1 MGGRFQESTHKG
13 GNMNLRYPC
22 FMLHISRLRSESP
35 RIGVRYAIHSFLT
48 PIRRGFTSYLLPVV
62 LCFLVV
68 LNGCGGAA
76 TNFQLS
82 PADAEKLNPILAE
95 LQLSYDLT
103 STLRILQLI
112 VTIEEEGKKEEV
124 RESLWYKKSETDG
137 DLLHIQAMGPL
148 NEPRVVVIAARNQF
162 LLYLI
167 NEEEVI
173 FEPLE
178 DQVLQ
183 EIFGVDLRVSDV
195 RSAIFANP
203 FLDGRTHELSL
214 AYSGAKYVVTR
225 PGIAAGQIEQITIFV
240 RDAEPQVNDWE
251 VRDAT
256 GTTIQRAKFSD
267 YREVGGISRPHKIEI
282 ERPIEKTQ
290 VVLKIIKPEIN
301 LDINDSKF
309 EFERFLKEGI
319 KRRSLGK

>member
-1 MGGRFQESTHKG
+1 MMLYNSSLKPTAKG
-13 GNMNLRYPC
+13 L
-22 FMLHISRLRSESP
+22 IS
-35 RIGVRYAIHSFLT
+35 
-48 PIRRGFTSYLLPVV
+48 
-62 LCFLVV
+62 CFLVIAFC
-68 LNGCGGAA
+68 LLIALTGCGGSAA
-76 TNFQLS
+76 NFQLS

-124 RESLWYKKSETDG
+124 RESLWYKRSETDG
-137 DLLHIQAMGPL
+137 DMLHIQAMGPL
-148 NEPRVVVIAARNQF
+148 NEPRVVAIAAQDQF
-162 LLYLI
+162 LLYLV

-214 AYSGAKYVVTR
+214 AHSGAKYVVTR
-225 PGIAAGQIEQITIFV
+225 RGVVSGQIEQITIFM
-240 RDAEPQVNDWE
+240 RDSEPQVSDWE
-251 VRDAT
+251 VRNSS
-256 GTTIQRAKFSD
+256 GTTVQRAKFSD
-267 YREVGGISRPHKIEI
+267 YREVGGILRPHKIEI
-282 ERPIEKTQ
+282 ERPIEQTR
-290 VVLKIIKPEIN
+290 VMLKIVKPEIN
-301 LDINDSKF
+301 LDISDSKF
-309 EFERFLKEGI
+309 EFERFLQQGR
-319 KRRSLGK
+319 KRRIMGK

>member
-1 MGGRFQESTHKG
+1 MNSTH
-13 GNMNLRYPC
+13 
-22 FMLHISRLRSESP
+22 LRSVLSVSQLHFSS
-35 RIGVRYAIHSFLT
+35 IVIFL
-48 PIRRGFTSYLLPVV
+48 FAV
-62 LCFLVV
+62 LS
-68 LNGCGGAA
+68 GCGGSAA
-76 TNFQLS
+76 NFRLS
-82 PADAEKLNPILAE
+82 PADVEKLNPILEE

-124 RESLWYKKSETDG
+124 RESLWYKKSEANG

-148 NEPRVVVIAARNQF
+148 NEPRVVAIAARNQF
-162 LLYLI
+162 LLYFV

-183 EIFGVDLRVSDV
+183 EIFGIDLRVSDV

-203 FLDGRTHELSL
+203 FLDGRTRQLSL
-214 AYSGAKYVVTR
+214 AHSGAKYVVTR
-225 PGIAAGQIEQITIFV
+225 PGTAAEQTEQITIFV
-240 RDAEPQVNDWE
+240 RDSEPRVSDWE
-251 VRDAT
+251 IRDKS
-256 GTTIQRAKFSD
+256 GTTIQQAKFSD
-267 YREVGGISRPHKIEI
+267 YREVGGILRPHKIEI
-282 ERPIEKTQ
+282 KRPIEKTQ
-290 VVLKIIKPEIN
+290 VVMKIVKPEIN
-301 LDINDSKF
+301 LDISNSKF

>member
-1 MGGRFQESTHKG
+1 MNS
-13 GNMNLRYPC
+13 GNPS
-22 FMLHISRLRSESP
+22 FMLQVPRPQSDNP
-35 RIGVRYAIHSFLT
+35 RIGVHYSAHSFFV
-48 PIRRGFTSYLLPVV
+48 PIRRGFVSYLLPTVV
-62 LCFLVV
+62 CFLVV
-68 LNGCGGAA
+68 LNGCGGAS
-76 TNFQLS
+76 TSFQLS

-124 RESLWYKKSETDG
+124 RESLWYKKSDVDS

-148 NEPRVVVIAARNQF
+148 NEPRVVAIAARNQF
-162 LLYLI
+162 LLYLV

-203 FLDGRTHELSL
+203 FLDGRTSELSL
-214 AYSGAKYVVTR
+214 AYSGAKYVVRR

-240 RDAEPQVNDWE
+240 RNSEPQVTDWE
-251 VRDAT
+251 VRDT
-256 GTTIQRAKFSD
+256 SGTIIQRAKFSD
-267 YREVGGISRPHKIEI
+267 YREVGGILRPHKIEI

-290 VVLKIIKPEIN
+290 VELKIIKPEIN

-309 EFERFLKEGI
+309 EFERFLQPGI

>member
-1 MGGRFQESTHKG
+1 
-13 GNMNLRYPC
+13 MNPTYLRS
-22 FMLHISRLRSESP
+22 MLHISQFRFESP
-35 RIGVRYAIHSFLT
+35 RIRFRHMIPSVLIPIYRSFRLHFSL
-48 PIRRGFTSYLLPVV
+48 IV
-62 LCFLVV
+62 LSLFVG
-68 LNGCGGAA
+68 LNGCGGPAA
-76 TNFQLS
+76 NFRLS
-82 PADAEKLNPILAE
+82 PADAEKLNPILEE

-148 NEPRVVVIAARNQF
+148 NEPRVVAIAARNQF
-162 LLYLI
+162 LLYFV

-203 FLDGRTHELSL
+203 FLDGQTHQLSL
-214 AYSGAKYVVTR
+214 AHSGAKYVVMRSGT
-225 PGIAAGQIEQITIFV
+225 AAGQIERITIFV
-240 RDAEPQVNDWE
+240 RDSEPRVSDWE
-251 VRDAT
+251 IRDKS
-256 GTTIQRAKFSD
+256 GTTVQEAKFSD
-267 YREVGGISRPHKIEI
+267 YREVGGILRPHKIEI
-282 ERPIEKTQ
+282 RRPIEKTQ
-290 VVLKIIKPEIN
+290 VVMKIVKPEIN
-301 LDINDSKF
+301 IDISDSKF
-309 EFERFLKEGI
+309 EFDRFLREGT
-319 KRRSLGK
+319 KRRFLRK

>member
-1 MGGRFQESTHKG
+1 
-13 GNMNLRYPC
+13 MNPTYLRS
-22 FMLHISRLRSESP
+22 MLRVSQLRSETP
-35 RIGVRYAIHSFLT
+35 RIGFRHTIPSFL
-48 PIRRGFTSYLLPVV
+48 ILIHRSFMLSLSSLVFSLLIV
-62 LCFLVV
+62 LS
-68 LNGCGGAA
+68 GCGGSAA
-76 TNFQLS
+76 NFRLS
-82 PADAEKLNPILAE
+82 PADVEKLNPILEE

-124 RESLWYKKSETDG
+124 RESLWYKKSDTDD

-148 NEPRVVVIAARNQF
+148 NEPRVVAIAARNQF
-162 LLYLI
+162 LLYFV

-203 FLDGRTHELSL
+203 FLDGRTHQLSL

-225 PGIAAGQIEQITIFV
+225 PGTAAGQIEQITIFV
-240 RDAEPQVNDWE
+240 RDSEPRVSEWE
-251 VRDAT
+251 IRDKN
-256 GTTIQRAKFSD
+256 GTTVQQAKFSD
-267 YREVGGISRPHKIEI
+267 YRVVGGILRPHKIEI
-282 ERPIEKTQ
+282 RRPVEKTQ
-290 VVLKIIKPEIN
+290 VVMKIVKPEIN
-301 LDINDSKF
+301 IDISDNKF
-309 EFERFLKEGI
+309 EFERFLTEGT
-319 KRRSLGK
+319 KRRFLRR

>member
-1 MGGRFQESTHKG
+1 MIHI
-13 GNMNLRYPC
+13 
-22 FMLHISRLRSESP
+22 LH
-35 RIGVRYAIHSFLT
+35 
-48 PIRRGFTSYLLPVV
+48 RGFTLRLLPLA
-62 LCFLVV
+62 LCL
-68 LNGCGGAA
+68 LIALSGCGG
-76 TNFQLS
+76 TSTSFQLS

-162 LLYLI
+162 LLYFV

-173 FEPLE
+173 LEPLE

-203 FLDGRTHELSL
+203 FLDGRTSELAL
-214 AYSGAKYVVTR
+214 AHSGAKYVVRR
-225 PGIAAGQIEQITIFV
+225 PGSAAGQIEQITIFV
-240 RDAEPQVNDWE
+240 RDAEPHVNNWE
-251 VRDAT
+251 VRDAND
-256 GTTIQRAKFSD
+256 TTIQRAKFSD
-267 YREVGGISRPHKIEI
+267 YREVGGILRPHKIEI
-282 ERPIEKTQ
+282 ERPIEKTR
-290 VVLKIIKPEIN
+290 VELKIVKPEIN

>member
-1 MGGRFQESTHKG
+1 MICRDLSFIPPVPRFH
-13 GNMNLRYPC
+13 
-22 FMLHISRLRSESP
+22 SESLSTGVLYTIHRFFSSIPRHIVP
-35 RIGVRYAIHSFLT
+35 RILPAVFCLLT
-48 PIRRGFTSYLLPVV
+48 
-62 LCFLVV
+62 V

-76 TNFQLS
+76 TSFQLS
-82 PADAEKLNPILAE
+82 PADAEKLDPILSD

-148 NEPRVVVIAARNQF
+148 NEPRVVAIAARNQF
-162 LLYLI
+162 LLYLV
-167 NEEEVI
+167 NEEEVL

-203 FLDGRTHELSL
+203 FLDGRTSELSL
-214 AYSGAKYVVTR
+214 AHSGAKYVVRR
-225 PGIAAGQIEQITIFV
+225 PGIAAGQVEQITIFV
-240 RDAEPQVNDWE
+240 RDAEPQVTDWE
-251 VRDAT
+251 VHDSS

-267 YREVGGISRPHKIEI
+267 YREVGGIIRPHKIQI
-282 ERPIEKTQ
+282 ERPVEKTQ
-290 VVLKIIKPEIN
+290 VELKIIKPEIN
-301 LDINDSKF
+301 LDISDSKF
-309 EFERFLKEGI
+309 EFERFLQQGI

>member
-1 MGGRFQESTHKG
+1 M
-13 GNMNLRYPC
+13 LRVPR
-22 FMLHISRLRSESP
+22 LHSEDP
-35 RIGVRYAIHSFLT
+35 KIRDHHTAHSFFI
-48 PIRRGFTSYLLPVV
+48 PIRRGFVSYILPTV
-62 LCFLVV
+62 LCLLVV

-76 TNFQLS
+76 TSFQLS

-124 RESLWYKKSETDG
+124 RESLWYKKSDVDG

-148 NEPRVVVIAARNQF
+148 NEPRVVAIAARNQF
-162 LLYLI
+162 LLYFV

-203 FLDGRTHELSL
+203 FLDGRTSELSL
-214 AYSGAKYVVTR
+214 SHSGAKYVVRR

-240 RDAEPQVNDWE
+240 RNSEPQLSDWE
-251 VRDAT
+251 VRDSSAT
-256 GTTIQRAKFSD
+256 IIQRAKFSD
-267 YREVGGISRPHKIEI
+267 YREVGGILRPHKIEI

-290 VVLKIIKPEIN
+290 VELKIIKPEIN

-309 EFERFLKEGI
+309 EFERFLQPGI

>member
-1 MGGRFQESTHKG
+1 
-13 GNMNLRYPC
+13 MNFSNPSAA
-22 FMLHISRLRSESP
+22 LHDPEDP
-35 RIGVRYAIHSFLT
+35 RIGVRYTIHGGLT
-48 PIRRGFTSYLLPVV
+48 PIHRGFIPYLLPVV
-62 LCFLVV
+62 LCALVM

-76 TNFQLS
+76 TSFQLS

-124 RESLWYKKSETDG
+124 RESLWYKKSDTDG

-148 NEPRVVVIAARNQF
+148 NEPRVVAIAARNQF
-162 LLYLI
+162 LLYLV

-178 DQVLQ
+178 GQVLQ

-203 FLDGRTHELSL
+203 FLDGRTGAL
-214 AYSGAKYVVTR
+214 ALAHSGAKYVVRR
-225 PGIAAGQIEQITIFV
+225 PGIATGQIEQITIFV
-240 RDAEPQVNDWE
+240 RNSEPQVNDWE
-251 VRDAT
+251 VRDT
-256 GTTIQRAKFSD
+256 NGTTIQRAKFSD
-267 YREVGGISRPHKIEI
+267 YREVGGILRPHKIEI
-282 ERPIEKTQ
+282 ERPIEKTK
-290 VVLKIIKPEIN
+290 VELRIIKPEIN
-301 LDINDSKF
+301 LDISDSKF
-309 EFERFLKEGI
+309 EFERFLQQGT
-319 KRRSLGK
+319 KRRLLRE

>member
-1 MGGRFQESTHKG
+1 
-13 GNMNLRYPC
+13 MNLRNSSTLP
-22 FMLHISRLRSESP
+22 HIPPLRSAGP
-35 RIGVRYAIHSFLT
+35 RIGIRRATHGFLT
-48 PIRRGFTSYLLPVV
+48 PIHRYLISYLLPAV
-62 LCFLVV
+62 LCALVV
-68 LNGCGGAA
+68 FNGCGGAA
-76 TNFQLS
+76 TSFQLS
-82 PADAEKLNPILAE
+82 LADAEKLNPILEE

-148 NEPRVVVIAARNQF
+148 NEPRVVAIAARNQF
-162 LLYLI
+162 LLYFV
-167 NEEEVI
+167 NEEEII
-173 FEPLE
+173 FEPLK

-183 EIFGVDLRVSDV
+183 EIFGIDLRVSDV

-203 FLDGRTHELSL
+203 FLDGRTTELSL
-214 AYSGAKYVVTR
+214 AHSGAKFVVRR

-240 RDAEPQVNDWE
+240 RNAEPQVSDWE
-251 VRDAT
+251 VRDT
-256 GTTIQRAKFSD
+256 DGTTIQQAKFSD
-267 YREVGGISRPHKIEI
+267 YREVGGILRPHKIKI

-290 VVLKIIKPEIN
+290 VELKIIKPEIN

-309 EFERFLKEGI
+309 EFERFLQQGTQRQLLRE
-319 KRRSLGK
+319 

>member
-1 MGGRFQESTHKG
+1 MNGRFQALTHKG
-13 GNMNLRYPC
+13 DDMNFRYLC
-22 FMLHISRLRSESP
+22 FVLHVSRFCSERP
-35 RIGVRYAIHSFLT
+35 RLTVRNVTASLLT
-48 PIRRGFTSYLLPVV
+48 PIYRGFTLCLSSIILL
-62 LCFLVV
+62 LLVMFS
-68 LNGCGGAA
+68 GCGGTTA
-76 TNFQLS
+76 NFQLS

-124 RESLWYKKSETDG
+124 RESLWYKKSEADG

-148 NEPRVVVIAARNQF
+148 NEPRVVAIAARNQF
-162 LLYLI
+162 LLYFV
-167 NEEEVI
+167 NEGEVM

-203 FLDGRTHELSL
+203 FLDGRTHEASL
-214 AYSGAKYVVTR
+214 AHSGAKYVVTR
-225 PGIAAGQIEQITIFV
+225 PGIVAGQIEKITIFA
-240 RDAEPQVNDWE
+240 RDSEPRVSSWEIRDKNGSIIQQAE
-251 VRDAT
+251 
-256 GTTIQRAKFSD
+256 FSD
-267 YREVGGISRPHKIEI
+267 YREVGGILRPHKIKI
-282 ERPIEKTQ
+282 QRPIEKTR
-290 VVLKIIKPEIN
+290 VELKIVKPEIN

-309 EFERFLKEGI
+309 DFERFLQEGTM
-319 KRRSLGK
+319 RRILGK

>member
-1 MGGRFQESTHKG
+1 
-13 GNMNLRYPC
+13 MNLRHS
-22 FMLHISRLRSESP
+22 FSMLHVPRLRFEIP
-35 RIGVRYAIHSFLT
+35 RVGVCYARHSFFT
-48 PIRRGFTSYLLPVV
+48 PIRQSFVSHLISVILCV
-62 LCFLVV
+62 LVA
-68 LNGCGGAA
+68 LNGCGGAP
-76 TNFQLS
+76 TSFQLS
-82 PADAEKLNPILAE
+82 PADVEKLNPILRR

-124 RESLWYKKSETDG
+124 RESLWYKKSEADG

-148 NEPRVVVIAARNQF
+148 NEPRVVVIAARKQF
-162 LLYLI
+162 LLYFV

-173 FEPLE
+173 VESLE

-214 AYSGAKYVVTR
+214 AHSGAKYVVRR
-225 PGIAAGQIEQITIFV
+225 PGITAGQFEQITIFV
-240 RDAEPQVNDWE
+240 RDSEPRVTDWE
-251 VRDAT
+251 VRDT
-256 GTTIQRAKFSD
+256 NGTIIQRAKFSD
-267 YREVGGISRPHKIEI
+267 YREVGGILRPHKIEI

-290 VVLKIIKPEIN
+290 VELKIIKPEIN

-309 EFERFLKEGI
+309 EFERFLQPGI
-319 KRRSLGK
+319 RRRSLGK

>member
-1 MGGRFQESTHKG
+1 
-13 GNMNLRYPC
+13 MNLRNPSI
-22 FMLHISRLRSESP
+22 MPHVPSLRSGSP
-35 RIGVRYAIHSFLT
+35 GIGIRRATHGFLT
-48 PIRRGFTSYLLPVV
+48 PIHRYFMSYLLLVV
-62 LCFLVV
+62 LCALVV
-68 LNGCGGAA
+68 FNGCGGAA
-76 TNFQLS
+76 ITFQLS
-82 PADAEKLNPILAE
+82 PADAEKLNPILEE

-148 NEPRVVVIAARNQF
+148 NEPRVVAIAARNQF
-162 LLYLI
+162 LLYFV

-183 EIFGVDLRVSDV
+183 EIFGIDLRVSDV

-203 FLDGRTHELSL
+203 FLDGRTTELSL
-214 AYSGAKYVVTR
+214 AHSGAKFVVRR

-240 RDAEPQVNDWE
+240 RNAEPQVSDWE
-251 VRDAT
+251 VRDT
-256 GTTIQRAKFSD
+256 DGTTIQQAKFSD
-267 YREVGGISRPHKIEI
+267 YREVGGILRPHKIKI

-290 VVLKIIKPEIN
+290 VELKIIKPEIN

-309 EFERFLKEGI
+309 EFERFLQQGTQRQLLRE
-319 KRRSLGK
+319 

>member
-1 MGGRFQESTHKG
+1 M
-13 GNMNLRYPC
+13 P
-22 FMLHISRLRSESP
+22 
-35 RIGVRYAIHSFLT
+35 SFFT
-48 PIRRGFTSYLLPVV
+48 PIHRGFTAYLLPTV
-62 LCFLVV
+62 LCFLIA
-68 LNGCGGAA
+68 LSGCGGSPAS
-76 TNFQLS
+76 FRLS

-148 NEPRVVVIAARNQF
+148 NEPRVVAIAARDQF
-162 LLYLI
+162 LLYFV

-203 FLDGRTHELSL
+203 FLDGQTRELSL

-225 PGIAAGQIEQITIFV
+225 PGTAAGQIEQITIFV
-240 RDAEPQVNDWE
+240 RDSEPRVSNWE
-251 VRDAT
+251 IRDKS
-256 GTTIQRAKFSD
+256 GTTIQQAKFSD
-267 YREVGGISRPHKIEI
+267 YREVGGILRPYKIEI
-282 ERPIEKTQ
+282 ERPIEKTR
-290 VVLKIIKPEIN
+290 VVLRIVKPEIN
-301 LDINDSKF
+301 LDISDTKF
-309 EFERFLKEGI
+309 EFERFLQEGT
-319 KRRSLGK
+319 KRRSLRE

>member
-1 MGGRFQESTHKG
+1 MGGRFQGSTPKAD
-13 GNMNLRYPC
+13 NINSENPS
-22 FMLHISRLRSESP
+22 FMLQVPHRHSESS
-35 RIGVRYAIHSFLT
+35 RIGVCHTIHSFFT
-48 PIRRGFTSYLLPVV
+48 TTHRGLVSHLLPMV

-76 TNFQLS
+76 TSFQLS

-95 LQLSYDLT
+95 LQLSYHLT

-124 RESLWYKKSETDG
+124 RESLWYKKSETDD

-148 NEPRVVVIAARNQF
+148 NEPRVVAIAARNQF
-162 LLYLI
+162 LLYFV

-173 FEPLE
+173 LEPLE

-183 EIFGVDLRVSDV
+183 EIFGVDLRVSDF

-203 FLDGRTHELSL
+203 FLDGRTSELSL
-214 AYSGAKYVVTR
+214 AHSGAKYVVR
-225 PGIAAGQIEQITIFV
+225 RAGIAAGQMEQITIFV
-240 RDAEPQVNDWE
+240 RDAEPRVTDWE
-251 VRDAT
+251 VRDT
-256 GTTIQRAKFSD
+256 SDTIIQRAKFSD
-267 YREVGGISRPHKIEI
+267 YREVGGILRPHKIEI
-282 ERPIEKTQ
+282 ERPLEDTR
-290 VVLKIIKPEIN
+290 VELKIIKPEIN

-309 EFERFLKEGI
+309 EFERFLQPGI

>member
-1 MGGRFQESTHKG
+1 
-13 GNMNLRYPC
+13 MNFRTLS
-22 FMLHISRLRSESP
+22 FMLHVPRLHSEGP
-35 RIGVRYAIHSFLT
+35 RIGVRHTIHSFFT
-48 PIRRGFTSYLLPVV
+48 PICGRFAPLLVPPL

-68 LNGCGGAA
+68 LNGCGVAA
-76 TNFQLS
+76 TSFQLS
-82 PADAEKLNPILAE
+82 PADVEKLNPILEE

-148 NEPRVVVIAARNQF
+148 NEPRVVAIAARNQF
-162 LLYLI
+162 LLYFV

-203 FLDGRTHELSL
+203 FLDGRTRELSL
-214 AYSGAKYVVTR
+214 AHSGAKYVVRR
-225 PGIAAGQIEQITIFV
+225 PGIASGQIEQITIFV
-240 RDAEPQVNDWE
+240 RDSEPRVSDWE
-251 VRDAT
+251 VRDSS

-267 YREVGGISRPHKIEI
+267 YREVGGIIRPHKIEI
-282 ERPIEKTQ
+282 ERPIEKTR
-290 VVLKIIKPEIN
+290 VELKIIKPEIN

-309 EFERFLKEGI
+309 EFERFLQQGT
-319 KRRSLGK
+319 KRRLLRE

>member
-1 MGGRFQESTHKG
+1 
-13 GNMNLRYPC
+13 MNPRNPSILP
-22 FMLHISRLRSESP
+22 HVPPLRSVSP
-35 RIGVRYAIHSFLT
+35 RVGVRCETHGPLT
-48 PIRRGFTSYLLPVV
+48 PIYRYLTSCLLPVA
-62 LCFLVV
+62 LCVLVV
-68 LNGCGGAA
+68 LNGCGAAA

-82 PADAEKLNPILAE
+82 SADTEKLNPILEE
-95 LQLSYDLT
+95 LQLSYNLT

-112 VTIEEEGKKEEV
+112 VTIEEENKKEEV

-148 NEPRVVVIAARNQF
+148 NEPRVVAIAARNQF
-162 LLYLI
+162 LLYLV

-203 FLDGRTHELSL
+203 FLDGRTGELSL
-214 AYSGAKYVVTR
+214 AHSGAKFVVRR
-225 PGIAAGQIEQITIFV
+225 PGITTGQIEQITIFV
-240 RDAEPQVNDWE
+240 HNSEPQVSDWE
-251 VRDAT
+251 VRETD

-267 YREVGGISRPHKIEI
+267 YREVGGILRPHKIEI
-282 ERPIEKTQ
+282 ERPIEKTR
-290 VVLKIIKPEIN
+290 VELKIIKPEIN

-309 EFERFLKEGI
+309 EFERFLQQGTQRPLLKE
-319 KRRSLGK
+319 

>member
-167 NEEEVI
+167 NEGEVI

-240 RDAEPQVNDWE
+240 RDTEPQVNDWE

-319 KRRSLGK
+319 KHRSLGK

>member
-1 MGGRFQESTHKG
+1 M
-13 GNMNLRYPC
+13 
-22 FMLHISRLRSESP
+22 
-35 RIGVRYAIHSFLT
+35 IHSFLT
-48 PIRRGFTSYLLPVV
+48 SIHRSFASHLLPTV
-62 LCFLVV
+62 LCFLVA
-68 LNGCGGAA
+68 LNGCGGTA
-76 TNFQLS
+76 TSFQLS

-203 FLDGRTHELSL
+203 FLDGRTDKLSL
-214 AYSGAKYVVTR
+214 AHSGAKYVVTR
-225 PGIAAGQIEQITIFV
+225 SGIAAGQVEQITIFV
-240 RDAEPQVNDWE
+240 RDAEPQVTDWE
-251 VRDAT
+251 MRDAT
-256 GTTIQRAKFSD
+256 GTPIQQAKFSD
-267 YREVGGISRPHKIEI
+267 YREVGGIFRPHKIEI
-282 ERPIEKTQ
+282 ERPIEKTK
-290 VVLKIIKPEIN
+290 VELKIVKPEIN

-309 EFERFLKEGI
+309 EFERFLQAGT

>member
-1 MGGRFQESTHKG
+1 
-13 GNMNLRYPC
+13 MNFTPSSFL
-22 FMLHISRLRSESP
+22 LHVPRDRSESP
-35 RIGVRYAIHSFLT
+35 RIGIRYAARNFFT
-48 PIRRGFTSYLLPVV
+48 AIRRGFLSHLLLTV

-76 TNFQLS
+76 TSFQLS
-82 PADAEKLNPILAE
+82 PADAEKLNPILEE

-112 VTIEEEGKKEEV
+112 VTIEEEDKKEEV

-162 LLYLI
+162 LLYLV

-183 EIFGVDLRVSDV
+183 ETFGVDLRVSDV

-203 FLDGRTHELSL
+203 FLDGRTSELSL
-214 AYSGAKYVVTR
+214 AHSGAKYVVRR
-225 PGIAAGQIEQITIFV
+225 PGITAGQVEQITIFV
-240 RDAEPQVNDWE
+240 RDAEPQVSEWE
-251 VRDAT
+251 VSDAN

-267 YREVGGISRPHKIEI
+267 YREVGGILRPHKIEI
-282 ERPIEKTQ
+282 ERPIEKTR
-290 VVLKIIKPEIN
+290 VELKIIKPEIN
-301 LDINDSKF
+301 LDIHDNKF
-309 EFERFLKEGI
+309 EFERFLQQGI

>member
-1 MGGRFQESTHKG
+1 
-13 GNMNLRYPC
+13 MNPIHLRS
-22 FMLHISRLRSESP
+22 MLHTSRFGSGISRT
-35 RIGVRYAIHSFLT
+35 GVRYTMLNFLAPIHHSFTL
-48 PIRRGFTSYLLPVV
+48 YLLPIV
-62 LCFLVV
+62 LCL
-68 LNGCGGAA
+68 LITLSGCGGTA
-76 TNFQLS
+76 TSFQLS

-124 RESLWYKKSETDG
+124 RESLWYKRSETDG

-162 LLYLI
+162 LLYFV

-183 EIFGVDLRVSDV
+183 EVFGVDLRVSDV

-203 FLDGRTHELSL
+203 FLDGRTRELSL
-214 AYSGAKYVVTR
+214 VHSGAKYVVTR

-240 RDAEPQVNDWE
+240 RDAEPQVSEWE
-251 VRDAT
+251 VRDAN
-256 GTTIQRAKFSD
+256 GTTIQQAKFSD
-267 YREVGGISRPHKIEI
+267 YREVGGIFRPHKIEI
-282 ERPIEKTQ
+282 ERSIEKTR
-290 VVLKIIKPEIN
+290 VVLKIVKPEIN
-301 LDINDSKF
+301 LDINNSKF
-309 EFERFLKEGI
+309 EFDRFLKEGI

>member
-1 MGGRFQESTHKG
+1 
-13 GNMNLRYPC
+13 MNSRRPC
-22 FMLHISRLRSESP
+22 FLLHLPRLRPTTP
-35 RIGVRYAIHSFLT
+35 RVLT
-48 PIRRGFTSYLLPVV
+48 PMRRGLASHLLPVV
-62 LCFLVV
+62 LCVLVV
-68 LNGCGGAA
+68 FNGCGGAA
-76 TNFQLS
+76 TSFQLS
-82 PADAEKLNPILAE
+82 PADAEKLNPILSE

-124 RESLWYKKSETDG
+124 RESLWYKKSEVDG

-148 NEPRVVVIAARNQF
+148 NEPRVVAIAARNQF
-162 LLYLI
+162 LLYFV
-167 NEEEVI
+167 NEEEVLL
-173 FEPLE
+173 EPLE

-203 FLDGRTHELSL
+203 FLDGRTSELSL
-214 AYSGAKYVVTR
+214 AHSGAKYVVRR
-225 PGIAAGQIEQITIFV
+225 PGIEAGQVEQITIFV
-240 RDAEPQVNDWE
+240 RNSEPQVSDWE
-251 VRDAT
+251 VRDT
-256 GTTIQRAKFSD
+256 GGTVIQRAKFSD
-267 YREVGGISRPHKIEI
+267 YREVGGILRPHKIEI

-290 VVLKIIKPEIN
+290 VELKIIKPEIN

-309 EFERFLKEGI
+309 EFERFLQPGI

>member
-1 MGGRFQESTHKG
+1 
-13 GNMNLRYPC
+13 MNLRHPC
-22 FMLHISRLRSESP
+22 VLHHFPRLRS
-35 RIGVRYAIHSFLT
+35 AIPSVLT
-48 PIRRGFTSYLLPVV
+48 PIRRGFASHLLPVV
-62 LCFLVV
+62 LWALVV
-68 LNGCGGAA
+68 LNGCGAAA
-76 TNFQLS
+76 TSFRLS
-82 PADAEKLNPILAE
+82 PADAEKLNPILSE

-112 VTIEEEGKKEEV
+112 VTIEEEDKKEEI

-148 NEPRVVVIAARNQF
+148 NEPRVVAIAARNQF

-167 NEEEVI
+167 NEEEVL

-203 FLDGRTHELSL
+203 FLDGRTSELSL
-214 AYSGAKYVVTR
+214 AHSGAKYVVRR
-225 PGIAAGQIEQITIFV
+225 PGITAGHIEQITIFV
-240 RDAEPQVNDWE
+240 RNSEPQVSDWE
-251 VRDAT
+251 VRDT
-256 GTTIQRAKFSD
+256 SGKIIQQAKFSD
-267 YREVGGISRPHKIEI
+267 YREVGGILRPHKIEI
-282 ERPIEKTQ
+282 ERPIEKTR
-290 VVLKIIKPEIN
+290 VELKIIKPEIN
-301 LDINDSKF
+301 LDISDSKF
-309 EFERFLKEGI
+309 EFERFLQPGI

>member
-1 MGGRFQESTHKG
+1 MIFST
-13 GNMNLRYPC
+13 PS
-22 FMLHISRLRSESP
+22 FMLHVPRLRSENP
-35 RIGVRYAIHSFLT
+35 RTRVSHTIHRFFRR
-48 PIRRGFTSYLLPVV
+48 IRRGCVSYLLPTV

-68 LNGCGGAA
+68 FNGCGGTA
-76 TNFQLS
+76 TSFQLS
-82 PADAEKLNPILAE
+82 PADAEKLNPILEE

-148 NEPRVVVIAARNQF
+148 NEPRVVAIAARNQF

-173 FEPLE
+173 LEPLE

-183 EIFGVDLRVSDV
+183 EIFGIDLRVSDV

-203 FLDGRTHELSL
+203 FLDGRTSELSL
-214 AYSGAKYVVTR
+214 AHSGAKYVVRR
-225 PGIAAGQIEQITIFV
+225 PSIAAGQIEQVTIFV
-240 RDAEPQVNDWE
+240 RDSEPQVSDWE
-251 VRDAT
+251 VRDT
-256 GTTIQRAKFSD
+256 SGTTIQRAKFSD
-267 YREVGGISRPHKIEI
+267 YREVGGILRPHKIEI
-282 ERPIEKTQ
+282 ERPLEKTK
-290 VVLKIIKPEIN
+290 VELKIIKPEIN

-309 EFERFLKEGI
+309 DFERFLQAGTT
-319 KRRSLGK
+319 RRSLGK

>member
-1 MGGRFQESTHKG
+1 MNA
-13 GNMNLRYPC
+13 GNPS
-22 FMLHISRLRSESP
+22 FMLQVPRLHSESP
-35 RIGVRYAIHSFLT
+35 RIGVRYTVHSFFT
-48 PIRRGFTSYLLPVV
+48 PIRRGFVSHLIPIV

-68 LNGCGGAA
+68 LNGCGGAS
-76 TNFQLS
+76 TSFQLS
-82 PADAEKLNPILAE
+82 PADAEKLNPILEE

-103 STLRILQLI
+103 ATLRILQLI

-137 DLLHIQAMGPL
+137 DLLHIQVMGPL
-148 NEPRVVVIAARNQF
+148 NEPRVAVIAARNQF
-162 LLYLI
+162 LLYLV

-203 FLDGRTHELSL
+203 FLDGRIHELSL
-214 AYSGAKYVVTR
+214 AHSGAKYVVRR

-240 RDAEPQVNDWE
+240 RDSEPQVSEWE
-251 VRDAT
+251 VRDSG
-256 GTTIQRAKFSD
+256 GTVTQRAEFSD
-267 YREVGGISRPHKIEI
+267 YREVGGIPRPHKIEI
-282 ERPIEKTQ
+282 ERPTEKTR
-290 VVLKIIKPEIN
+290 VELKIIKPEIN

-309 EFERFLKEGI
+309 EFERFLQQSV